1 MRAKCPSSDRGVY
14 HLTLRRDSQLTELH
28 NDLKTVCIQ
37 LLSRRRLIPNSGK
50 RRVQRLDWRT
60 PPPRRRRI
68 NNLQSCSQ
76 QDFRNPGLV
85 VAKAQ
90 FEYSLYRAT
99 RSHGC
104 SPATE
109 LGPMLVPSRSF
120 EVPGRG
126 CWLRARGCL
135 ADSSGRAMRRGF
147 VFSARR
153 IGTDCC

>member
-60 PPPRRRRI
+60 PPPRLRRI

-85 VAKAQ
+85 VAEALLPTAVPDAGH
-90 FEYSLYRAT
+90 FL
-99 RSHGC
+99 SHGF
-104 SPATE
+104 
-109 LGPMLVPSRSF
+109 GQSRTDVSQ
-120 EVPGRG
+120 
-126 CWLRARGCL
+126 CL
-135 ADSSGRAMRRGF
+135 DLEGAYD
-147 VFSARR
+147 
-153 IGTDCC
+153 

>member
-1 MRAKCPSSDRGVY
+1 MGAKCTSSDRGVY
-14 HLTLRRDSQLTELH
+14 QPTLRRDSQLTELH

-85 VAKAQ
+85 VAEA
-90 FEYSLYRAT
+90 LLPT
-99 RSHGC
+99 GC
-104 SPATE
+104 PRC
-109 LGPMLVPSRSF
+109 GPLSF
-120 EVPGRG
+120 PWV
-126 CWLRARGCL
+126 WAV
-135 ADSSGRAMRRGF
+135 ADKSG
-147 VFSARR
+147 
-153 IGTDCC
+153 I

>member
-1 MRAKCPSSDRGVY
+1 MGAKCTSSDRGVY
-14 HLTLRRDSQLTELH
+14 QPTLRRDSQLTELH

-85 VAKAQ
+85 VAKGPVRVFALSRYL
-90 FEYSLYRAT
+90 ESRLLSCNTTGADA
-99 RSHGC
+99 
-104 SPATE
+104 SP
-109 LGPMLVPSRSF
+109 VPK
-120 EVPGRG
+120 
-126 CWLRARGCL
+126 LR
-135 ADSSGRAMRRGF
+135 SSGTRP
-147 VFSARR
+147 
-153 IGTDCC
+153 